1 LNYEKSRVGGP
12 KVLKEVKSI
21 EELGKFLGDYKDY
34 SEIWKV
40 WAPTT
45 GGEDDDDEAMGSF
58 EDGWYHYKLELYET
72 AFLGQCHYAPFYAFV
87 KLKEQEVR
95 NLNFISECIQQRQ
108 KDKIKY
114 LPIFSPMRKLKAWS
128 MRETREK
135 AAK

>member
-1 LNYEKSRVGGP
+1 
-12 KVLKEVKSI
+12 
-21 EELGKFLGDYKDY
+21 
-34 SEIWKV
+34 
-40 WAPTT
+40 
-45 GGEDDDDEAMGSF
+45 MGSF